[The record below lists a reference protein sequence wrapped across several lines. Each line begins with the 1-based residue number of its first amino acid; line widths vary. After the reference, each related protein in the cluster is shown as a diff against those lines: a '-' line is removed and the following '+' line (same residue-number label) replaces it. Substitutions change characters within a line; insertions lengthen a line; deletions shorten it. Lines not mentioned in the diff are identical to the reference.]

1 MLCQFSPHSRATL
14 LLSPM
19 WSVVGTFQFERSH
32 HASIIRHQHKIIASD
47 WSAGDDVALSTTNA
61 SRRHDMLVPAPAPAP
76 APAETPAP
84 GRPADATSAAS
95 TSQARTFPQI
105 EL

>member
-1 MLCQFSPHSRATL
+1 
-14 LLSPM
+14 M

-47 WSAGDDVALSTTNA
+47 WSAGDDVALSTTNS
-61 SRRHDMLVPAPAPAP
+61 SRQHDMLVPAPAPAP

-84 GRPADATSAAS
+84 GRRADAASAAS
-95 TSQARTFPQI
+95 TSQALTLRWV
-105 EL
+105 ELAACPARCRPTARP